1 MAGVAVFISH
11 QQPGSGEVVGFAADG
26 SEVWR
31 LPALDG
37 IGQVYDSYPLPGGVF
52 LVGGA
57 NEGAFVDASGVER
70 WRAPTSLS
78 SSFLVDLSFD
88 DAGNTYL
95 AYFNSGTYQL
105 RVDRVTPDGEHSTV
119 ADGVQLMQPPMGFA
133 VDGSAERVY
142 VALRDYVNES
152 QRALLVVEALADG
165 SLVSAT
171 PVLLDARSDLDVSV
185 WLLRWPGVAGVVIAY
200 QHLTDPDRRNHIG
213 MAHVVDGQVAAA
225 GTVIADHDNR
235 YLRLLGAAM
244 NSRHVYLAHDA
255 LEQGGPMVSALAL
268 ADGSL
273 VWSVRPPSGSSGPFT
288 SLYVGE
294 VAASEEAV
302 VVAFNEASPV

>member
-26 SEVWR
+26 SEAWR
-31 LPALDG
+31 LPMLDG

-57 NEGAFVDASGVER
+57 NEGVFVDASGVER
-70 WRAPTSLS
+70 WRAPATLA
-78 SSFLVDLSFD
+78 SSFLAHLSFD

-95 AYFNSGTYQL
+95 AYFDGGAYQL

-119 ADGVQLMQPPMGFA
+119 VDGMPLTQLPMGFA

-142 VALRDYVNES
+142 VALRDYVSES
-152 QRALLVVEALADG
+152 QQALLVVEALADG
-165 SLVSAT
+165 SPVSAT
-171 PVLLDARSDLDVSV
+171 PVLLDARSDDAGVR
-185 WLLRWPGVAGVVIAY
+185 LLRWPGVAGVVIAY
-200 QHLTDPDRRNHIG
+200 QHLTDPGRRNHIG

-225 GTVIADHDNR
+225 GTVITDHADR
-235 YLRLLGAAM
+235 YLRLQGAAM
-244 NSRHVYLAHDA
+244 NGRHVYLAHDA
-255 LEQGGPMVSALAL
+255 IGEDGPMVSALAL

-273 VWSVRPPSGSSGPFT
+273 VWSVRPPSGGGGPFA
-288 SLYVGE
+288 SLYVGM

-302 VVAFNEASPV
+302 VVAFNEASPI